1 MTDDVCNGPPEDNRS
16 VEEILREHER
26 LGRLIETRFKQ
37 ETTILFTD
45 ICGYTHYMET
55 MGDLKGRSMVQ
66 RHNDILFPII
76 QDRGGVVIKTI
87 GDAVM
92 ARFSDPVEAVR
103 AAMEIQKALA
113 DHNDGAD
120 ASDRIHVK
128 IGVHTGKALV
138 EETDVFGDAVNV
150 AARVQA
156 KAGKD
161 VILVSKDLYEKVG
174 ASDDIVCRRHGRAE
188 LKGKLAPMELYRVV
202 WREEDAVLPIRRDGR
217 VAEPAALT
225 PASGGEHVFQIDVAR
240 EANQIKISA
249 YERVSGQSST
259 VRQYEEIPAP
269 MDRIQGRCTEIVETL
284 NQVNRRGKVPTDVLT
299 RLRTIGREF
308 YNDLFPEDIREKL
321 SKSAANHLVVSLD
334 DRLVHIPWELLHDDR
349 QFLCQRFSMGRL
361 VQTRQ
366 TVKGTGSRRLE
377 MPLKMLILADPAGG
391 LESARAEG
399 TELYALLE
407 KRKAVINAAIKS
419 EDVSRDLL
427 REALRYF
434 DLVHFAGHSE
444 YNSADPGQSG
454 WILEDGGFTASDI
467 MDMAP
472 AATLPAFVFS
482 NTCQSARTGEWA
494 VDDHYQSEIFGMANA
509 FLLAGVRH
517 YLGTFWDVPDE
528 SSRQFAMAF
537 YDCLLSR
544 MSIGDAV
551 RCARSKLIA
560 DYGEES
566 IIWAGYVLYGDPL
579 TRYVKPADAGA
590 VADDDSTAAEP
601 GHPVRSSTGK
611 THETH
616 VEIADEEP
624 KKKTS
629 KMVWIAVAALLAIAA
644 GVGVWQLSGTDPAPL
659 RQAALQSYNSGDFDG
674 ALTAAESLRE
684 ADGDI
689 RLSYL
694 VRGNVLLRRGELD
707 PAETAYEKAVAAQ
720 KGSDVEK
727 AEALIGLG
735 RIASIRNQPE
745 TALEYYDKAAAVA
758 PSDPRG
764 YLSQAMVLRD
774 GGDIRKAAA
783 VLVKA
788 RDAAPGN
795 PLVAAVSKDIQER
808 LAMERDADKQARI
821 DALVQ
826 DLLKRAEEPVEA
838 PAWDGW
844 TSRPLTV
851 WVMEFD
857 IRGHSLM
864 EGEDV
869 LLASALQERLLEHGR
884 VQLVERAVL
893 DKLLTELK
901 LSKSRLTDRNTAL
914 TLGRLLAA
922 RLILTGKIIHS
933 GPQTQVSAR
942 LIETET
948 GRIVASASESTAG
961 SAQASLLADRLTAPL
976 LEKAA
981 DVFRLRGKVASVEGD
996 GVELNIGRNV
1006 GVEKGQRFGPI
1017 GGEPLLTVAS
1027 VMPETAVAR
1036 MADGAEPLPVGVR
1049 VERVGNQ

>member
-1 MTDDVCNGPPEDNRS
+1 MTDDLSTAPPEDNRS

-55 MGDLKGRSMVQ
+55 MGDLKGRSMIQ
-66 RHNDILFPII
+66 RHNDILFPLI
-76 QDRGGVVIKTI
+76 QSRGGVVIKTI

-92 ARFSDPVEAVR
+92 ARFVDPAEAVH
-103 AAMEIQKALA
+103 AAMDIQKSLA
-113 DHNDGAD
+113 AHNEEADPSDH
-120 ASDRIHVK
+120 IHVK

-161 VILVSKDLYEKVG
+161 IILVSKDLYERVDAG
-174 ASDDIVCRRHGRAE
+174 DDIVCRHYGRAE
-188 LKGKLAPMELYRVV
+188 LKGKLEPMELYRVV
-202 WREEDAVLPIRRDGR
+202 WREEDAVLPSLQDDCI
-217 VAEPAALT
+217 AEPAALT
-225 PASGGEHVFQIDVAR
+225 PAPGGEHVFQIDVTR
-240 EANQIKISA
+240 EASQIKISA
-249 YERVSGQSST
+249 YERVSGQSTT

-269 MDRIQGRCTEIVETL
+269 MDRVQDRCNEIVETL
-284 NQVNRRGKVPTDVLT
+284 NQVNRRGKVPSDVLT

-308 YNDLFPEDIREKL
+308 YSDLFPQDIRERL
-321 SKSAANHLVVSLD
+321 SKSAADHLVVSLD
-334 DRLVHIPWELLHDDR
+334 DRLVHIPWELLHDGR
-349 QFLCQRFSMGRL
+349 QFLCQRFNMGRL

-366 TVKGTGSRRLE
+366 TVKGTGRRRLE
-377 MPLKMLILADPAGG
+377 MPLKTLILADPAGG
-391 LESARAEG
+391 LPSARAEG
-399 TELYALLE
+399 AELYALLE
-407 KRKAVINAAIKS
+407 KRKEVINAAIKS
-419 EDVSRDLL
+419 EGVSRHLL

-444 YNSADPGQSG
+444 YNSVDPAQSG
-454 WILEDGGFTASDI
+454 WILEDGRFTAADI
-467 MDMAP
+467 MDMVA

-482 NTCQSARTGEWA
+482 NACQSARTGEWA

-551 RCARSKLIA
+551 RCARKKLIA

-579 TRYVKPADAGA
+579 TRYVKPSAAYA
-590 VADDDSTAAEP
+590 EDDSTHAEP
-601 GHPVRSSTGK
+601 DHPVRSSTRN
-611 THETH
+611 TAETY

-629 KMVWIAVAALLAIAA
+629 KGVWMAVAALLAVAV
-644 GVGVWQLSGTDPAPL
+644 GVGVWLLSGTDPASF
-659 RQAALQSYNSGDFDG
+659 RQASLQSYNSGDFDG

-694 VRGNVLLRRGELD
+694 VRGNVLLRRGDLD
-707 PAETAYEKAVAAQ
+707 AAETAYENAVAAQ

-745 TALEYYDKAAAVA
+745 TALDFYDRAAAAA

-774 GGDIRKAAA
+774 SGDIRKAAA

-788 RDAAPGN
+788 RDAVPGN
-795 PLVAAVSKDIQER
+795 PLVAAISTDIRER

-821 DALVQ
+821 EALVQ
-826 DLLKRAEEPVEA
+826 DLLKRAEEPLRAV
-838 PAWDGW
+838 PWDGW
-844 TSRPLTV
+844 TSRPLTL

-857 IRGHSLM
+857 TQGHSLM

-893 DKLLTELK
+893 DKLMAELK
-901 LSKSRLTDRNTAL
+901 LSTSRLTDRNTAL

-948 GRIVASASESTAG
+948 GRIVASVGESTAG

-981 DVFRLRGKVASVEGD
+981 DVFQLRGKVTSAEGD

-1006 GVEKGQRFGPI
+1006 GVRKGQRFGPI
-1017 GGEPLLTVAS
+1017 GGEPVLTVAS

-1036 MADGAEPLPVGVR
+1036 MAEGAEPLPEGTR
-1049 VERVGNQ
+1049 VEGIGNL

>member
-1 MTDDVCNGPPEDNRS
+1 MTDELSNAPPEDNRS

-76 QDRGGVVIKTI
+76 QGRGGVVIKTI

-92 ARFSDPVEAVR
+92 ARFSDPAEAVH
-103 AAMEIQKALA
+103 AAMDIQKALA
-113 DHNDGAD
+113 DYNAEAD

-174 ASDDIVCRRHGRAE
+174 SGDDIVCRHFGRAE
-188 LKGKLAPMELYRVV
+188 LKGKLEPMELYRVV
-202 WREEDAVLPIRRDGR
+202 WREEDAVLPTAGDECA
-217 VAEPAALT
+217 AEPAAQT
-225 PASGGEHVFQIDVAR
+225 SAPGGEHVFQIDVTR
-240 EANQIKISA
+240 EASQIKISA
-249 YERVSGQSST
+249 YERVSGQSTT

-269 MDRIQGRCTEIVETL
+269 MDRIQGRCNEIVETL

-308 YNDLFPEDIREKL
+308 YGDLFPQDIRERL
-321 SKSAANHLVVSLD
+321 SKSAADHLVVSLD
-334 DRLVHIPWELLHDDR
+334 DRLVHIPWELLHDGR

-366 TVKGTGSRRLE
+366 TVKGMAHRRLE

-391 LESARAEG
+391 LASARAEG
-399 TELYALLE
+399 TELSALLE
-407 KRKAVINAAIKS
+407 HRKGVINAAMKA
-419 EDVSRDLL
+419 EGVSQDLL

-444 YNSADPGQSG
+444 YNSGDPGQSG
-454 WILEDGGFTASDI
+454 WSLEDGQFTASDI
-467 MDMAP
+467 MAMAGST
-472 AATLPAFVFS
+472 TLPAFVFS

-494 VDDHYQSEIFGMANA
+494 VDDHYQSEIFGLANA

-528 SSRQFAMAF
+528 SSRRFAMAF

-551 RCARSKLIA
+551 RCARTKLIA

-590 VADDDSTAAEP
+590 DDDSTAAEP
-601 GHPVRSSTGK
+601 AHPVRSSTRK
-611 THETH
+611 THEPY

-629 KMVWIAVAALLAIAA
+629 KWVWMAAAALLAIAVA
-644 GVGVWQLSGTDPAPL
+644 VGVWRISGTDPAPL
-659 RQAALQSYNSGDFDG
+659 RQAALQSYQSGDFDR

-694 VRGNVLLRRGELD
+694 IRGNVLLRRGELD
-707 PAETAYEKAVAAQ
+707 AAKTAYENAMAAQ
-720 KGSDVEK
+720 KGNDQEK

-745 TALEYYDKAAAVA
+745 TALDFYDRAAAVA

-788 RDAAPGN
+788 REISPDD
-795 PLVAAVSKDIQER
+795 PLVAAIHKDIQER

-821 DALVQ
+821 NALVQ
-826 DLLKRAEEPVEA
+826 DLLKRAEEPPRAA
-838 PAWDGW
+838 PWDGW
-844 TSRPLTV
+844 TSRPLTL

-857 IRGHSLM
+857 TRGHSLM

-893 DKLLTELK
+893 EKLMAELK
-901 LSKSRLTDRNTAL
+901 LSTSQLTDRNTAL
-914 TLGRLLAA
+914 SLGRLLAA

-961 SAQASLLADRLTAPL
+961 SAQASLLADRLTVPL

-981 DVFRLRGKVASVEGD
+981 DVFRLRGKVASVDGD
-996 GVELNIGRNV
+996 VAELNIGRNV
-1006 GVEKGQRFGPI
+1006 GVRKGQRFGPI
-1017 GGEPLLTVAS
+1017 GGEPMLEVAS
-1027 VMPETAVAR
+1027 VMPEAAVAR
-1036 MADGAEPLPVGVR
+1036 MAEGTEPLPVGTR
-1049 VERVGNQ
+1049 VESVENQ

>member
-66 RHNDILFPII
+66 RHNDLLFPVI
-76 QDRGGVVIKTI
+76 RSHGGVVIKTI

-92 ARFSDPVEAVR
+92 ARFGDPAAAVH
-103 AAMEIQKALA
+103 AAMDIQKALA
-113 DHNDGAD
+113 DHNEEAD
-120 ASDRIHVK
+120 PSDSIHVK

-161 VILVSKDLYEKVG
+161 IILVSKDLYERVG
-174 ASDDIVCRRHGRAE
+174 SRDDVVCRHYGRAE
-188 LKGKLAPMELYRVV
+188 LKGKLEPMELYRVV
-202 WREEDAVLPIRRDGR
+202 WREEDAVLPSLQDGR
-217 VAEPAALT
+217 IAEPAAST
-225 PASGGEHVFQIDVAR
+225 PAPGGEHVFQIDVTR

-249 YERVSGQSST
+249 YERVSGQFTT

-269 MDRIQGRCTEIVETL
+269 MDRIQGRCNEIVETL
-284 NQVNRRGKVPTDVLT
+284 NQVNRRGKVPTDVLA

-308 YNDLFPEDIREKL
+308 YNDLFPLDIREKL
-321 SKSAANHLVVSLD
+321 SKSAADHLVVSLD

-366 TVKGTGSRRLE
+366 TVKGMGSRRLE

-391 LESARAEG
+391 LPSARAEG
-399 TELYALLE
+399 TELSVLLE
-407 KRKAVINAAIKS
+407 KRKEVINAAMKS
-419 EDVSRDLL
+419 EGVSQDLL
-427 REALRYF
+427 REALRHF

-444 YNSADPGQSG
+444 YNSGDPGQSG
-454 WILEDGGFTASDI
+454 WTLDDGQFTAEDI
-467 MDMAP
+467 LSMAG
-472 AATLPAFVFS
+472 AATPPAFVFS

-494 VDDHYQSEIFGMANA
+494 VADHYQSEIFGLANA

-551 RCARSKLIA
+551 RCARTKLIA

-579 TRYVKPADAGA
+579 TRYVQPAGA
-590 VADDDSTAAEP
+590 GADDDPSGAEP
-601 GHPVRSSTGK
+601 DHPVRSSTRK
-611 THETH
+611 TYETP
-616 VEIADEEP
+616 VEITDEEP
-624 KKKTS
+624 KKKTP
-629 KMVWIAVAALLAIAA
+629 KWVWMAVAALLAIAA

-659 RQAALQSYNSGDFDG
+659 RQAALQNYRSGDFDG

-707 PAETAYEKAVAAQ
+707 PAKTAYEKAVAAQ
-720 KGSDVEK
+720 KGSDGEK

-745 TALEYYDKAAAVA
+745 TALDFYDRAAAAA

-783 VLVKA
+783 VLGKA

-795 PLVAAVSKDIQER
+795 ALVAAVSKDIRER

-826 DLLKRAEEPVEA
+826 DLLEKAGEPVEA

-844 TSRPLTV
+844 TSRPLTL

-857 IRGHSLM
+857 TRGHSLM

-869 LLASALQERLLEHGR
+869 LLASALQERLLEGGR

-901 LSKSRLTDRNTAL
+901 LSKSRLTDRSTAL
-914 TLGRLLAA
+914 SLGRLLAA
-922 RLILTGKIIHS
+922 RLILTGKIIHA

-948 GRIVASASESTAG
+948 GRIVASVGESTAG
-961 SAQASLLADRLTAPL
+961 TAQASLLADRLTGPL

-981 DVFRLRGKVASVEGD
+981 DVFKLRGKVASVEGEV
-996 GVELNIGRNV
+996 VELNIGRNV
-1006 GVEKGQRFGPI
+1006 GIRKGQRFGPI
-1017 GGEPLLTVAS
+1017 GGEPVLTVAS
-1027 VMPETAVAR
+1027 VMTETAVAR
-1036 MADGAEPLPVGVR
+1036 MAEGADPLPVGTR
-1049 VERVGNQ
+1049 VESVENG